1 MVVVVFVYV
10 KINNSIYIVV
20 QVQNECS
27 TYMKILKLSSF
38 SKDYTIFVSN
48 SYSDRSFKNW
58 SKFVCN
64 LVLTSRSK
72 DEEIELVTLDDFY
85 KTAPSDISRTV
96 SVIVTYIL

>member
-1 MVVVVFVYV
+1 MSVERTWKFENFYNFQ
-10 KINNSIYIVV
+10 KITQYRIQIYILI
-20 QVQNECS
+20 N
-27 TYMKILKLSSF
+27 LL
-38 SKDYTIFVSN
+38 
-48 SYSDRSFKNW
+48 KNW